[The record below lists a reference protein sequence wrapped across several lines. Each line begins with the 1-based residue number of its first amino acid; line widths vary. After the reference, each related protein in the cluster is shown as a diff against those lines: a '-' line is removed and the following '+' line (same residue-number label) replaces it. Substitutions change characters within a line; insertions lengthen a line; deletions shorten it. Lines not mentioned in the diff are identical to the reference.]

1 MATTSLAEPLET
13 VPVEKAEELIK
24 KLIAEQAIE
33 ALVMGLS
40 EGKMAG
46 ESRDFGMKLSQM
58 FKLPVYFQDE
68 TLSSQETRQRMALA
82 GKRQK
87 AREGK
92 IDHLVAAQILQD
104 FLDR

>member
-13 VPVEKAEELIK
+13 VPVEKAEEVIG
-24 KLIAEQAIE
+24 KLIEEQEIE
-33 ALVMGLS
+33 ALVIGLS

-46 ESRDFGMKLSQM
+46 ESRDFGVRLGQV

-68 TLSSQETRQRMALA
+68 TLSSLETRQRMAIA

-87 AREGK
+87 VREGK